1 MICDTLNIKPG
12 ALTIIGSGGKT
23 SLLLTLA
30 NELSCKGRVIVMTT
44 TKMYLPTEMPIVFS
58 SDVAE
63 LSDALAKNN
72 VICVGAHTVQSKLC
86 QPDIP
91 ISVLKDMCDYLLV
104 EGDGSKRLPL
114 KAHAYYEPVIPPEND
129 RTLLVAG
136 ALGIGGTIE
145 NNVHRPEL
153 FCSLCDALIS
163 DEATPER
170 IARVINHEALS
181 NEVIINQCDNAEL
194 RAGAERLAQRLRA
207 TVYIACLKECLL
219 CSF

>member
-72 VICVGAHTVQSKLC
+72 VINVVPLIRLIHKQS
-86 QPDIP
+86 
-91 ISVLKDMCDYLLV
+91 SV
-104 EGDGSKRLPL
+104 ES
-114 KAHAYYEPVIPPEND
+114 
-129 RTLLVAG
+129 
-136 ALGIGGTIE
+136 
-145 NNVHRPEL
+145 
-153 FCSLCDALIS
+153 
-163 DEATPER
+163 
-170 IARVINHEALS
+170 
-181 NEVIINQCDNAEL
+181 
-194 RAGAERLAQRLRA
+194 
-207 TVYIACLKECLL
+207 
-219 CSF
+219 